1 MTWSLTARIITR
13 KKISTKDGYLFLAG
27 RHKIINSRESNQQE
41 SVYKTAIAVSAYKA
55 LSILP
60 TIKFI
65 GITGSLAMNN
75 AKQDSDIDLMIIT
88 SPNTLWFSRLMSL
101 LLLDIYGIKRRK
113 AGDRQQKNKV
123 CINIWLDE
131 LDLSWPKSKRN
142 IYTAHEI
149 AQIKSVLNRSQ
160 TYKKFINANS
170 WVKRY
175 WPNAIKTD
183 AKILSNKD
191 IKNDFMNDLISLLN
205 NLAFRL
211 QYLYMKPKITNE
223 TITSTRAL
231 FHPRDWSQN
240 IARKLKHFQ
249 IDH

>member
-1 MTWSLTARIITR
+1 MHKARLKQQKMASQRSLANTELHNQARSPIYNTSSVATVLYHDIFDYPLTKEELLTWSLTARIITR

-88 SPNTLWFSRLMSL
+88 SPNTLWFYRLMSL

-142 IYTAHEI
+142 I
-149 AQIKSVLNRSQ
+149 
-160 TYKKFINANS
+160 
-170 WVKRY
+170 
-175 WPNAIKTD
+175 
-183 AKILSNKD
+183 
-191 IKNDFMNDLISLLN
+191 
-205 NLAFRL
+205 
-211 QYLYMKPKITNE
+211 
-223 TITSTRAL
+223 
-231 FHPRDWSQN
+231 
-240 IARKLKHFQ
+240 
-249 IDH
+249 